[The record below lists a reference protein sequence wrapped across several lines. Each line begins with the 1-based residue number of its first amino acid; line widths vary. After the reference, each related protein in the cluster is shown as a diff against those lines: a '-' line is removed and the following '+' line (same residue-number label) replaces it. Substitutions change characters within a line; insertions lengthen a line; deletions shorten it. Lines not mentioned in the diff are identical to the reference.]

1 MEESNKYQ
9 AAEIILAMDETSKSY
24 ILTNGTNDYYNKLRI
39 AHKDILD
46 KKECEYLLFPYTILC
61 VSTLEY
67 SLNYML
73 SSHCLDKFGPDWYKK
88 HTEAY
93 ISINFNKKLLMSP
106 SIVSDG
112 KYLMNEDNHAYKNL
126 LELIALRNKI
136 VHNKEFLKELTFTDI
151 EVVSTEKEFEIEFT
165 EVLKELTN
173 KQCLEFGESLGKFK
187 NFIMIPAL
195 NNTFGE
201 NEMVI
206 KNPTIS

>member
-1 MEESNKYQ
+1 
-9 AAEIILAMDETSKSY
+9 
-24 ILTNGTNDYYNKLRI
+24 
-39 AHKDILD
+39 
-46 KKECEYLLFPYTILC
+46 
-61 VSTLEY
+61 
-67 SLNYML
+67 
-73 SSHCLDKFGPDWYKK
+73 
-88 HTEAY
+88 
-93 ISINFNKKLLMSP
+93 MSP